1 MTSEFVQWFR
11 RSAPYINAHRGRT
24 FVLSIGGEAVAAPGF
39 PGLVHDLALLNSL
52 GIRVVLVAGTR
63 PQIEQ
68 RLQARGGAMRYHGG
82 LRITDDVALA
92 CVKEA
97 AGSVRVEIEALLSMG
112 VANSPMAGFRL
123 QVAAG
128 NFVTARPLGVR
139 DGIDFLHTGEVRRI
153 DHAAITERLDAGCIV
168 LLAPLGYSPTGE
180 VFNLAAEEV
189 ALAAAR
195 ALRADKLIYLLEG
208 ELPRDDA
215 GTLLRELDL
224 HEALRRMGSLPRD
237 PEGGD
242 LHRVLDGAVR
252 ACQGGVERVH
262 LLERR
267 GDGHLLLELFTR
279 DGVGT
284 LVTGNPFESIRQAR
298 VDDVGGILELIE
310 PLEQEGVLVR
320 RSREHLETRV
330 AEFTVIERDGAIIAS
345 AALSPHRESAMGELA
360 CFAIHADYRNSGRGD
375 ALLRHVERN
384 ARRRGLEALFVL
396 TTRTAHWFQERGFRA
411 GALTELPMARRELYN
426 LKRNSK
432 VFIKTLAA
440 CRES

>member
-1 MTSEFVQWFR
+1 MSEEYVRWFR

-24 FVLSIGGEAVAAPGF
+24 FVISVGGEALADAGF
-39 PGLVHDLALLNSL
+39 GDLIHDVALLHSL

-68 RLQARGGAMRYHGG
+68 RLTGRGATMRYHAG
-82 LRITDDVALA
+82 LRVTDDTALA

-123 QVAAG
+123 RVASG

-139 DGIDFLHTGEVRRI
+139 DGVDYLHTGEVRRI
-153 DHAAITERLDAGCIV
+153 DAEAIGERLNAGCIV

-189 ALAAAR
+189 ALAAAQ
-195 ALRADKLIYLLEG
+195 ALRADKLIYLAEG
-208 ELPRDDA
+208 PLPRDSS
-215 GTLLRELDL
+215 GELIRELDL
-224 HEALRRMGSLPRD
+224 HQTLRLVDRATGTG
-237 PEGGD
+237 PEEEQ
-242 LHRVLDGAVR
+242 LRLLEGAVR
-252 ACQGGVERVH
+252 ACRTGVERVH

-267 GDGHLLLELFTR
+267 GSGHLLLELFTR

-284 LVTGNPFESIRQAR
+284 LVTGNPFELIRVAR
-298 VDDVGGILELIE
+298 AEDVSGILELIE
-310 PLEQEGVLVR
+310 PLERDGVLVE

-330 AEFTVIERDGAIIAS
+330 AEFSVIERDGAIIAS
-345 AALSPHRESAMGELA
+345 AALSPHPESAMGELS
-360 CFAIHADYRNSGRGD
+360 CFAIHGDYRRGGRGEQ
-375 ALLRHVERN
+375 LLRHVEKQ
-384 ARRRGLEALFVL
+384 ARRQELSALFVL
-396 TTRTAHWFQERGFRA
+396 TTRASHWFRERGFRPA
-411 GALTELPMARRELYN
+411 SLDDLPVERRALYN

-432 VFIKTLAA
+432 VFIKPLG
-440 CRES
+440 